1 MRILFVL
8 LITLLFMEPAFAQKK
23 SSDTDIKT
31 NISGVV
37 PETAMVADHAPRTE
51 AGIGALMPW

>member
-1 MRILFVL
+1 ML
-8 LITLLFMEPAFAQKK
+8 AQKN
-23 SSDTDIKT
+23 SSKIEQKDKT